1 MPRHCNGIIVGL
13 PRRYLT
19 RIHAARLINVK
30 VGSSPTGEPVDSAM
44 KTKKPQLRNQMA
56 KKKLNRDGNAPSDWS
71 RGLSCD
77 ITTHAASPHISRP
90 SLHLT
95 ASSRTLTVFF
105 SYTHCSPSLFSSRS
119 LTWQPSKQRKQLTWP
134 PSETGSVVTK
144 EPPSQGPGTAYP
156 RGRRRS
162 PTGNHAQSVIRHNQ
176 ILLFVGP

>member
-30 VGSSPTGEPVDSAM
+30 VGSSPTDEPVDSAM

-95 ASSRTLTVFF
+95 ASSRTLTVFC
-105 SYTHCSPSLFSSRS
+105 THKQRS
-119 LTWQPSKQRKQLTWP
+119 QLTWQPSKQRKQLTWP